1 MALARARALGGVLV
15 FLGAAPAEVHPA
27 HVVPVADPVAGV
39 AALQVLDHGHA
50 ARGSCRGRE
59 GGNRAVTP
67 RTSLVPFAKESNGV
81 SQATG
86 VCTLLKVSK
95 SCVCGGG
102 GGGGVSLGQNLRE
115 EKDPG
120 LCNWTEGRMY

>member
-1 MALARARALGGVLV
+1 MALARAGALGGVLV
-15 FLGAAPAEVHPA
+15 LLLGTAPAEVHPA

-39 AALQVLDHGHA
+39 PALQVLDPGHA
-50 ARGSCRGRE
+50 ARGSCRARE

-81 SQATG
+81 SPATG

-95 SCVCGGG
+95 SWGGG
-102 GGGGVSLGQNLRE
+102 DSGVGVARPESTRRE
-115 EKDPG
+115 GP
-120 LCNWTEGRMY
+120 RSV